1 MSAIPEQRRRP
12 NAGPRGKVSALPYE
26 IREELCRR
34 MRDGIRG
41 PQLLAWLSS
50 VAPEIKIS
58 PQNLSNWRI
67 HSYRAWLAEQ
77 SRLDEIRARSE
88 TIRRELDAG
97 GYSVL
102 DKQIYELAGAMSDA
116 DPVKAAKAVAALK
129 LATVAE
135 KRAQIAGQRADL
147 AERQFQRQTCELF
160 KKWFADQRAI
170 AVVTDPS
177 LSDDQK
183 TEMLGKV
190 MFGEDW

>member
-1 MSAIPEQRRRP
+1 
-12 NAGPRGKVSALPYE
+12 
-26 IREELCRR
+26 